1 MAKKS
6 KLPKTNFVSDAP
18 SSCTAYKQSKEDIA
32 RQRRYAAEDGLRS
45 IQRAEEIKEDKRL
58 MGDIKALAQE
68 QVSNLKRFC
77 K

>member
-1 MAKKS
+1 MAKK
-6 KLPKTNFVSDAP
+6 KLPTAKYVSDAP
-18 SSCTAYKQSKEDIA
+18 SAPVAYKQSKEDLEH
-32 RQRRYAAEDGLRS
+32 QRRYAAEDGLRA

-58 MGDIKALAQE
+58 MGDIKTLAQE

>member
-6 KLPKTNFVSDAP
+6 KLPVAKYSGAEPVS
-18 SSCTAYKQSKEDIA
+18 TAYKQTKEDIE
-32 RQRRYAAEDGLRS
+32 RQRRYAAEDGLRA
-45 IQRAEEIKEDKRL
+45 IQRAEEIKEDRRL

-68 QVSNLKRFC
+68 QVSNLKKFC